1 MSIKITTDSFE
12 WTDRNRYG
20 TPTKNRVEIDI
31 ATTITHDTVVL
42 NAAIIPP
49 DATWNALYC
58 IELCMTHEE
67 ASTLAA
73 AIQKAIES

>member
-1 MSIKITTDSFE
+1 MSIKITTNSFE

-20 TPTKNRVEIDI
+20 TPTKNKVEIDI

-42 NAAIIPP
+42 NAWIIPP
-49 DATWNALYC
+49 DATWNVLHS

-67 ASTLAA
+67 ASILAA